1 MLLPKSMHFHLH
13 IQHWVL
19 WWFYVGIVCGVIALT
34 NILFRHLSETQTK
47 LVLVFG
53 VLHWVL
59 GGVICYCIDGVKITP
74 PPDRP
79 SQSPSAGVAPEMEW
93 HSASD
98 FLLPGNRKSIL
109 PAAYWRSRM
118 TRGVTHL
125 PPSGSGPSG
134 R

>member
-1 MLLPKSMHFHLH
+1 MSLPKSLHFHLH
-13 IQHWVL
+13 IQHWVV
-19 WWFYVGIVCGVIALT
+19 WWFYVGIACGVIALT

-59 GGVICYCIDGVKITP
+59 GGVVCYCIDGVKIVPPSGRTP
-74 PPDRP
+74 QAPMTR
-79 SQSPSAGVAPEMEW
+79 AGLDNEY
-93 HSASD
+93 HCASD

-118 TRGVTHL
+118 TRGVTRF
-125 PPSGSGPSG
+125 PSSGSGS
-134 R
+134 